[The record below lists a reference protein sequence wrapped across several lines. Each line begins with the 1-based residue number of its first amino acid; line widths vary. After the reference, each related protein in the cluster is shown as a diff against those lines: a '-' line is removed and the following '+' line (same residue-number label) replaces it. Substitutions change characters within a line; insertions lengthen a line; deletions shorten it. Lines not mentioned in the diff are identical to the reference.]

1 MYNLSGH
8 MLSVL
13 LICAANMGLCACVS
27 TAQHKT
33 SYDQNVPSTRKSVMR
48 ESMVNTTRRIPD
60 ALRAPLRD
68 FNLSKRPLPRV
79 LARITYPYAID
90 GPVHCQDL
98 ITEVNA
104 LNAVLGNSA
113 DVSAA
118 ESSRSELVAEAA
130 SNAATN
136 AIEDAAT
143 GWIPYRSV
151 VRRVTGAHQYER
163 KLRKAYEMGR
173 IRRAYLKG
181 IGGAF
186 GCAYPARPSSVS
198 GPMRIVVS
206 PDDPAAPVNREPAP
220 TRVLPEKYRQR
231 R

>member
-1 MYNLSGH
+1 MDYLSAH
-8 MLSVL
+8 MMRVL
-13 LICAANMGLCACVS
+13 IICALCFGLCGCAS

-33 SYDQNVPSTRKSVMR
+33 RYDKTLQKAETSVMR
-48 ESMVNTTRRIPD
+48 TSMQNTRRRIPD

-68 FNLSKRPLPRV
+68 FNLSKRPIPPILSN
-79 LARITYPYAID
+79 ITYTYAIN
-90 GPVHCQDL
+90 GPVHCQNL
-98 ITEVNA
+98 IVEINE

-113 DVSAA
+113 DMAAA
-118 ESSRSELVAEAA
+118 ENSRSEIIAEAA

-151 VRRVTGAHQYER
+151 IRRVTGAHQYER
-163 KLRKAYEMGR
+163 KLHKAYEKGR

-186 GCAYPARPSSVS
+186 GCAYPARPTSVN
-198 GPMRIVVS
+198 GPMRIITA
-206 PDDPAAPVNREPAP
+206 PGDPGAPVNREPAP
-220 TRVLPEKYRQR
+220 TRVVPEKYRQR

>member
-1 MYNLSGH
+1 M
-8 MLSVL
+8 M
-13 LICAANMGLCACVS
+13 
-27 TAQHKT
+27 
-33 SYDQNVPSTRKSVMR
+33 RKSMAETR
-48 ESMVNTTRRIPD
+48 RRIPD

-68 FNLSKRPLPRV
+68 FNLSRRPVPSALKR
-79 LARITYPYAID
+79 IDYPYQIN

-98 ITEVNA
+98 VAEINK

-113 DVSAA
+113 DVMTL
-118 ESSRSELVAEAA
+118 ESSRSEMIAEAA

-151 VRRVTGAHQYER
+151 IRRVTGAHEYER
-163 KLRKAYEMGR
+163 KLRKSYEAGR

-186 GCAYPARPSSVS
+186 GCPYPARPSSVN
-198 GPMRIVVS
+198 GPMRIVVA
-206 PDDPAAPVNREPAP
+206 PGDPAAPVNREPAP